1 MVQRILSS
9 PEFKMDPLVSIY
21 YYAPACAAI
30 NGVVTLFVEIPR
42 MTMNDIWALGV
53 FTLLVNALV
62 AFLLNVS
69 VVLLVCSSLCLSPG
83 SPPWERPSPQNGS
96 RKPDIS
102 PCHNKC

>member
-83 SPPWERPSPQNGS
+83 SPP
-96 RKPDIS
+96 
-102 PCHNKC
+102 